1 MGVGIVGWTTT
12 EQFKAKNMKY
22 IFLLIVCLIIPII
35 WGFPKPQF
43 GDYGDEVVNE
53 TENEENPE
61 DPIGNIFKDIIS
73 GFGLLMQDGINL
85 ITNVTQNNGD
95 IGDAVEGAAKVGL
108 GAASE
113 AARIGLS
120 VASTAPNILAQKVE
134 FAQGLG
140 KTLGDTSGLV
150 KSAASSIS
158 DAASVVAAFAK
169 TYSEMAIENLLGFAN
184 IFNKRL
190 KCNTKCEG
198 MEEGTEERTQCEKE
212 NCIEIE
218 VPRDPKDLED
228 EYDYSYGYDYSDD
241 DKDNE
246 IGQDGIAP
254 RNDS

>member
-1 MGVGIVGWTTT
+1 MGVGIVGWTWG

-35 WGFPKPQF
+35 WGFPQPQF

-53 TENEENPE
+53 TEDENPNNG
-61 DPIGNIFKDIIS
+61 DPIGDIFKDIID
-73 GFGLLMQDGINL
+73 GFGLLMQDEINL
-85 ITNVTQNNGD
+85 ITNVTQNNALSGAGD
-95 IGDAVEGAAKVGL
+95 
-108 GAASE
+108 
-113 AARIGLS
+113 
-120 VASTAPNILAQKVE
+120 
-134 FAQGLG
+134 QG
-140 KTLGDTSGLV
+140 K
-150 KSAASSIS
+150 
-158 DAASVVAAFAK
+158 VVAAFAK

-228 EYDYSYGYDYSDD
+228 EYDYSYGYDYSED